1 MKITE
6 KIEKIN
12 STPTSTEQKE
22 IDDSESISIKVE
34 NFALKK
40 QNADLLQKIAQ
51 LENRNKEET
60 K

>member
-12 STPTSTEQKE
+12 PTPTSTEQKE
-22 IDDSESISIKVE
+22 IEDSESISIKVE

-51 LENRNKEET
+51 LENRNKKET